1 MFNGKIIVSDTEDG
15 VEKLRAD
22 DTFVED
28 EGRHARFR
36 LYADFLDRHRHART
50 LFMDPGI
57 GMNTPALCAMRS
69 KRRKS
74 TRNVIKRQIS
84 EGSQTSIHDFE
95 RWSA

>member
-1 MFNGKIIVSDTEDG
+1 MFSGKIIVSDTEDG

-69 KRRKS
+69 KKKEIYEKCDK
-74 TRNVIKRQIS
+74 TA
-84 EGSQTSIHDFE
+84 DF
-95 RWSA
+95 RGFANFNP